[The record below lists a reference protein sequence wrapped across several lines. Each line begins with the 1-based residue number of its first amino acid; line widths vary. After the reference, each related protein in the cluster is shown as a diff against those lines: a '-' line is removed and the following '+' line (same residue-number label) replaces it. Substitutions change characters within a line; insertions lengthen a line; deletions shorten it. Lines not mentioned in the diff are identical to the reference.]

1 MTSRRFYALLRGLS
15 SNSAFLNVMA
25 RKKQKSEGKVRKSAV
40 KNSAMKKSPQEIT
53 RQLLANAHRM

>member
-1 MTSRRFYALLRGLS
+1 MTWRRFKALLRGLS

-40 KNSAMKKSPQEIT
+40 GAMKKSPQEIT